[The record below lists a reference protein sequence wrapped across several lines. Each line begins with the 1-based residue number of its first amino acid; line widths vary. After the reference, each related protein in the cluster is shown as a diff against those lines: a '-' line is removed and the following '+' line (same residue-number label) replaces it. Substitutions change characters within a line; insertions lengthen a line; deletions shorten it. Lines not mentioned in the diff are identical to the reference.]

1 MIAPGREFNSSDHE
15 RRLSTVMNKKPDI
28 PRPPVDSRLYDHA
41 YFLTECEGYEE
52 FSDQTGLLSNRLLE
66 VIQHVEI
73 SDRTQ
78 VLDVGCGRGEIV
90 LASHRRGA
98 TAFGIDYSMAA
109 IEIAH
114 NYLQQSGVE
123 RRAAVFPA
131 DAKSLPFEANEFDL
145 VFMLDI
151 IEHLYPAELLQA
163 LREAHRVLRDKGL
176 LLIHTAPNIWYYRWG
191 YPPYR
196 LLRRLQGQHLP
207 RDPKDRFPHHHLVH
221 VNEQS
226 AVSLKQA
233 LKQAEFVSKVWVDQS
248 QERMAPGDRR
258 WVKSLARWVTRTPML
273 KYIFC
278 GDIYAIA
285 WKKSN

>member
-1 MIAPGREFNSSDHE
+1 MTNRKSDI
-15 RRLSTVMNKKPDI
+15 SQI
-28 PRPPVDSRLYDHA
+28 SVDSRIYDRA

-52 FSDQTGLLSNRLLE
+52 FTYQAGHLSKRLLE
-66 VIQHVEI
+66 VIQHAEI
-73 SDRTQ
+73 SDRTK

-90 LASHRRGA
+90 LASHKRGA
-98 TAFGIDYSMAA
+98 TAYGIDYSVAA
-109 IEIAH
+109 IEIARE
-114 NYLQQSGVE
+114 YLRQCDVE
-123 RRAAVFPA
+123 GRAVIFPA
-131 DAKSLPFEANEFDL
+131 DAKSLPFTANQFDF

-163 LREAHRVLRDKGL
+163 FHEAHRVLRDKGI

-226 AVSLKQA
+226 ALSLKRI
-233 LKQAEFVSKVWVDQS
+233 LKRADFVSKVWVDQS
-248 QERMAPGDRR
+248 QDRMAPSDRH
-258 WVKSLARWVTRTPML
+258 WIKNLARWVTQAPLL

-285 WKKSN
+285 WKKNS